1 MEYRDKTMISVPHQ
15 LILQDRTRLEL
26 TGILD
31 VDSFDDVTV
40 NCATSLGRLTICG
53 TDLHLH
59 RLDLDGTALSVEG
72 HIDSLTYSD
81 VRKGGLFSRLL
92 R

>member
-1 MEYRDKTMISVPHQ
+1 MPHQ

-26 TGILD
+26 TGIID
-31 VDSFDDVTV
+31 VDSFDDTKV
-40 NCATSLGRLTICG
+40 NCTTSLGCLTIVG
-53 TDLHLH
+53 DSLRLH

-72 HIDSLTYSD
+72 HIDSLNYSD
-81 VRKGGLFSRLL
+81 LRKGGLFGRLL

>member
-1 MEYRDKTMISVPHQ
+1 MEHRDKTMISVPHQ